1 MARTGA
7 VRGTKRRDKYRSKD
21 WDSSSTR

>member
-21 WDSSSTR
+21 WESSSTR